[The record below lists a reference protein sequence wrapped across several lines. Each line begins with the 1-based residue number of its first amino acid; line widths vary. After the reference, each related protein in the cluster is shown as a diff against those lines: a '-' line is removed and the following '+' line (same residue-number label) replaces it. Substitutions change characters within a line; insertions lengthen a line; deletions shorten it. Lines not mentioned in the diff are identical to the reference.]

1 MYTVISSIRNKLK
14 HASAK
19 NRSEIKLFPSNERHR
34 KTKHMRN
41 RALNAT
47 LAKNYKLYMVIL
59 C

>member
-1 MYTVISSIRNKLK
+1 ME
-14 HASAK
+14 AK